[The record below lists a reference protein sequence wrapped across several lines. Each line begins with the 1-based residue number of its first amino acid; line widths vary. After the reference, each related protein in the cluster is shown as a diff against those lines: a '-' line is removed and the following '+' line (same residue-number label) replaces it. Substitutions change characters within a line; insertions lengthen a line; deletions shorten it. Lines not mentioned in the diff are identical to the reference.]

1 MRDVFTFGLLSSS
14 SEPKEQQVIEHP
26 ETVQGLIRE
35 ITNVMELYLYSWRSS
50 RTFRERVEF
59 GNLGVK
65 MFRFEKFK
73 DFNKNLGEILEKFDL
88 NQKTIKPQ
96 IISVIKPLTFQF
108 YGEMMDA
115 YLNIWIKECSK
126 SYLDKPKGKI
136 SLDLIRKP

>member
-1 MRDVFTFGLLSSS
+1 MRDVLTFGLLSSS
-14 SEPKEQQVIEHP
+14 SEPKEQQIIEHP

-35 ITNVMELYLYSWRSS
+35 ITNVMELYLFSWRSS
-50 RTFRERVEF
+50 RSFRERVEF

-126 SYLDKPKGKI
+126 SSLDKPKGKI
-136 SLDLIRKP
+136 LLDFIV